1 MKNLSAILIFALTI
15 LLNACATVSP
25 INMAIGIGNI
35 DAVKKLADA
44 GANLNEEADCGSGMM
59 STITAT
65 PLRCAVWFNR
75 ADIIDY
81 LIGKGVDPSE
91 NSNSPLSTAAAYG
104 MNASAKVLLE
114 RGANPN
120 TDKPLS
126 WAAYNGNIEL
136 MKLLVSKG
144 ADIDTA
150 IENLK
155 GLYDSWLPAHNQ
167 KIDSAVRLLEKLK
180 PKPVVAVQSPA
191 PQTPQQNIT
200 KEDIATIVQA
210 AVEKAGKREIKSGAA
225 ASSDIDSPQLTPT
238 EKIMGDK
245 DLAVVI
251 GIEGYQNLPKSDY
264 SYDDARLVK
273 DYLKA
278 FGFKERNIELLTDE
292 RATKSG
298 IEKTIEAW
306 LRNKTQSDSRVIIYY
321 SGHGSPDPVT
331 GEAYIVP
338 YDGDPNYLTE
348 TGYSLKRL
356 YEKVGALP
364 AKETVII
371 LDACFSGAGGRSVL
385 AKGTRPLVMT
395 SMEAPRNRNM
405 VVLTATQGAQISSS
419 SPEKGHG
426 IFTYYFLKA
435 LKEGKKTISD
445 IYEYIK
451 PLVEDD
457 AKNLNIQQ
465 SPSVSPDIHTIKG
478 RFVLRN

>member
-1 MKNLSAILIFALTI
+1 MNKAIGSGDIDAIKNL
-15 LLNACATVSP
+15 
-25 INMAIGIGNI
+25 
-35 DAVKKLADA
+35 ADK
-44 GANLNEEADCGSGMM
+44 GANLNESSGCGSD
-59 STITAT
+59 SLSAIDAT
-65 PLRCAVWFNR
+65 PIGCAVWFDQT
-75 ADIIDY
+75 DIINY
-81 LIGKGVDPSE
+81 LLDKGVDPNLDRYGST
-91 NSNSPLSTAAAYG
+91 PLSMAAGYG
-104 MNASAKVLLE
+104 INKSAKVLLE

-120 TDKPLS
+120 AGKPLS
-126 WAAYNGNIEL
+126 SAAYNGNIEL
-136 MKLLVSKG
+136 MKLLISKG

-150 IENLK
+150 IEELK
-155 GLYDSWLPAHNQ
+155 TWYDSWLPARNQ

-180 PKPVVAVQSPA
+180 PKPVVVVQSPV

-200 KEDIATIVQA
+200 KEDITTIVQA

-225 ASSDIDSPQLTPT
+225 ASSDIDRPQLTPA
-238 EKIMGDK
+238 ERIMGDK

-278 FGFKERNIELLTDE
+278 LGFKERNIELLTDE
-292 RATKSG
+292 RATKSS

-331 GEAYIVP
+331 GDAYIVP
-338 YDGDPNYLTE
+338 YDGDPNYLSV

-356 YEKVGALP
+356 YEKVGSLP
-364 AKETVII
+364 AKETVIL

-395 SMEAPRNRNM
+395 SMEAPQNRNM

-465 SPSVSPDIHTIKG
+465 SPSVSPDLHTIKG
-478 RFVLRN
+478 RFILRN